1 MEAGPQY
8 FGEYLAALVV
18 DAVRQAASIQ
28 STIEQQ
34 QRESYQLYQ
43 TAMVS
48 VVVVGGRRRKAAGVV
63 SLGTQWTT

>member
-18 DAVRQAASIQ
+18 DAVRQAQSIQ

-43 TAMVS
+43 SAMVS
-48 VVVVGGRRRKAAGVV
+48 VGFVRMSGLQHDLVGRC
-63 SLGTQWTT
+63 LIM